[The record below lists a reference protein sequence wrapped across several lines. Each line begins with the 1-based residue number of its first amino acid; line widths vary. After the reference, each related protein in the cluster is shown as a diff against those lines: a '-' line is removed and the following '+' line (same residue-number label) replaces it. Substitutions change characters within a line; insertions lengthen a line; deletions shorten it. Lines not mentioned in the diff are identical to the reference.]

1 MSWTPGPAHR
11 PDARPAIARTAP
23 AERPAASARLVRV
36 TRSDDNDGLEGRRA
50 QIASRAPDK
59 TMTELILIRHGETDW
74 NLQHRFQ
81 GQIDVPLNARGLAQA
96 QRLGVRLAAEAIDA
110 FACSDLQRA
119 RQTASPAAERL
130 RLVPDPVPGLREQGF
145 GVLEGLAL
153 HEIIERHPL
162 EWEQWR
168 RHDPDYAL
176 PGGENVRSF
185 HARVV
190 AAVLA
195 LGARHPR
202 RRIAVVTHGGAL
214 DMVYRTALGL
224 PLHGPRTCP
233 IPNAGINLLR
243 VSGDSIEIVEW
254 ADDAHV
260 ADLGAVT
267 PANLAD
273 VAPPDI
279 QADGPP

>member
-1 MSWTPGPAHR
+1 M
-11 PDARPAIARTAP
+11 
-23 AERPAASARLVRV
+23 EASGGADRSA
-36 TRSDDNDGLEGRRA
+36 TRHDLHTS
-50 QIASRAPDK
+50 
-59 TMTELILIRHGETDW
+59 MTELILIRHGETDW

-96 QRLGVRLAAEAIDA
+96 QRLAERLAGEAIDA
-110 FACSDLQRA
+110 IACSDLQRA
-119 RQTASPAAERL
+119 RQTASPAAQRL
-130 RLVPDPVPGLREQGF
+130 SLEPDAVPGLREQGF

-153 HEIIERHPL
+153 HEILQQHPL
-162 EWEQWR
+162 EWERWR

-195 LGARHPR
+195 LGASHPQ
-202 RRIAVVTHGGAL
+202 RRIAAVTHGGAL
-214 DMVYRTALGL
+214 DMIYRTALGL

-233 IPNAGINLLR
+233 IPNAGINRLR
-243 VSGDSIEIVEW
+243 VTDERIEILEW

-260 ADLGAVT
+260 ADLGAVV

-273 VAPPDI
+273 LAPPDI

>member
-1 MSWTPGPAHR
+1 MRELVPPR
-11 PDARPAIARTAP
+11 EAP
-23 AERPAASARLVRV
+23 AEIL
-36 TRSDDNDGLEGRRA
+36 
-50 QIASRAPDK
+50 
-59 TMTELILIRHGETDW
+59 MTELILIRHGETDW

-96 QRLGVRLAAEAIDA
+96 DRLAERLLGESIDA
-110 FACSDLQRA
+110 MACSDLTRA
-119 RQTASPAAERL
+119 RQTASPAAAALSLAPESL
-130 RLVPDPVPGLREQGF
+130 PALREQGF

-153 HEIIERHPL
+153 PEILERHPR

-185 HARVV
+185 HDRVV
-190 AAVLA
+190 AAVRELA
-195 LGARHPR
+195 ARHR
-202 RRIAVVTHGGAL
+202 GMRLAVVTHGGAL
-214 DMVYRTALGL
+214 DMIYRTALDL
-224 PLHGPRTCP
+224 PLHGPRMCP
-233 IPNAGINLLR
+233 IPNAGLNRIR
-243 VSGDSIEIVEW
+243 VSAERIEILEW

-267 PANLAD
+267 PLRLAEL
-273 VAPPDI
+273 APPYI